1 MAVASVPITY
11 GGDRMLSSVAA
22 LNGRVFDT
30 DPVIAYMLL
39 SMSQEERLAYL
50 PTYWTA
56 LIKSALLNHAV
67 ITEAD
72 DWKAASV
79 MIPPGGYIENA
90 WTLLWA
96 GFLGVLWRIG
106 FAGIKVGESP
116 TFSLRTLLTSL
127 IIQRLWFEFSGM
139 TDNAKRNGLRGH
151 KQYYYIFSLGTEHEH
166 RGKGIAKAIMRD
178 HQQTAQA
185 ANLPIW
191 LEATTEGSRAL
202 YLSMGF
208 EEIEE
213 IRLGKGKVAADA
225 SLQSGGPGVSLWAMV
240 WWPNRTP
247 DAIP

>member
-1 MAVASVPITY
+1 MAVASVPITH

-106 FAGIKVGESP
+106 LAGIK
-116 TFSLRTLLTSL
+116 
-127 IIQRLWFEFSGM
+127 RLWFEFSGM

-191 LEATTEGSRAL
+191 LEATTGGSRAL